1 MKYDKATLERHLI
14 MAAELVDR
22 YPDLLPLLQRVER
35 EYDSMQEQTSAVDR
49 IRAKLGKAT

>member
-1 MKYDKATLERHLI
+1 MKRDKATLERHLI

-35 EYDSMQEQTSAVDR
+35 EYDSIQEQTSAVDR